1 MAVSIRQRKRSMA
14 SSLRSLLYTSRL
26 AAGYGPTEVG
36 RIVKQARE
44 MNAIHGI
51 TGVLVF
57 DGDWFAQYVEGDP
70 NAMDVLES
78 HLRADPRHSN
88 FSVIEIGPAGTE
100 RRFPDWVMGYANV
113 DFEGTGLDISAL
125 ANAGEPEALQ
135 VFAAAVKT
143 MDML

>member
-1 MAVSIRQRKRSMA
+1 MP

-57 DGDWFAQYVEGDP
+57 DGDWFAQYVEGAAD
-70 NAMDVLES
+70 AMAVLEL
-78 HLRADPRHSN
+78 HLRADPRHCDFTAIDIDPPSD
-88 FSVIEIGPAGTE
+88 E
-100 RRFPDWVMGYANV
+100 RRFPHWVMGYA
-113 DFEGTGLDISAL
+113 DLDLDGTGLDISAL
-125 ANAGEPEALQ
+125 AQTDGHEALQ
-135 VFAAAVKT
+135 RFATAIKT
-143 MDML
+143 LDIL

>member
-1 MAVSIRQRKRSMA
+1 MA

-57 DGDWFAQYVEGDP
+57 DGEWFAQYVEGTP
-70 NAMDVLES
+70 ETIAVLEA
-78 HLRADPRHSN
+78 HLRADPRHSD
-88 FSVIEIGPAGTE
+88 FSVIDSAPAGPE
-100 RRFPDWVMGYANV
+100 RRFPNWVMGYA
-113 DFEGTGLDISAL
+113 DGDIDSSGLNISAL
-125 ANAGEPEALQ
+125 AQADAYEALER
-135 VFAAAVKT
+135 FAQAVKT
-143 MDML
+143 LDIL

>member
-1 MAVSIRQRKRSMA
+1 MP

-57 DGDWFAQYVEGDP
+57 DGDWFAQYVEGAAD
-70 NAMDVLES
+70 AMDVLEL
-78 HLRADPRHSN
+78 HLRADPRHSDFTAIDIDSPSN
-88 FSVIEIGPAGTE
+88 E
-100 RRFPDWVMGYANV
+100 RRFPHWVMGYADLDV
-113 DFEGTGLDISAL
+113 DGSNLDISAL
-125 ANAGEPEALQ
+125 AQVSEQGALRLFAEAI
-135 VFAAAVKT
+135 KT
-143 MDML
+143 MDIL

>member
-1 MAVSIRQRKRSMA
+1 MA

-57 DGDWFAQYVEGDP
+57 DGDWFAQYVEGMPDTI
-70 NAMDVLES
+70 AVLEA
-78 HLRADPRHSN
+78 HLRADPRHSD
-88 FSVIEIGPAGTE
+88 FTVIDSGLTGSE
-100 RRFPDWVMGYANV
+100 RRFPNWVMGYA
-113 DFEGTGLDISAL
+113 DGDIDGCGLDISAL
-125 ANAGEPEALQ
+125 AQADSYEALQ
-135 VFAAAVKT
+135 RFATAIKT
-143 MDML
+143 LDVL

>member
-1 MAVSIRQRKRSMA
+1 MFVESESPAMP

-57 DGDWFAQYVEGDP
+57 DGDWFAQYVEGAP
-70 NAMDVLES
+70 EAMAVLETN
-78 HLRADPRHSN
+78 LRADPRHAD
-88 FSVIEIGPAGTE
+88 FTVIDAGISGPK
-100 RRFPDWVMGYANV
+100 RRFPNWVMGYA
-113 DFEGTGLDISAL
+113 DGDIESTGLDIAAL
-125 ANAGEPEALQ
+125 SQTDAYEALER
-135 VFAAAVKT
+135 FADAVKT
-143 MDML
+143 LDIL

>member
-1 MAVSIRQRKRSMA
+1 MA

-57 DGDWFAQYVEGDP
+57 DGEWFAQYVEGTP
-70 NAMDVLES
+70 ETIAVLEA
-78 HLRADPRHSN
+78 HLRADPRHSD
-88 FSVIEIGPAGTE
+88 FRVIDSGPAGPE
-100 RRFPDWVMGYANV
+100 RRFPNWVMGYA
-113 DFEGTGLDISAL
+113 DGDIDGCGLDISAL
-125 ANAGEPEALQ
+125 AQADSYEALQ
-135 VFAAAVKT
+135 RFAQAIKT
-143 MDML
+143 LDVL